1 MIVFDDVT
9 KIYKKSNIPAVKN
22 VSFNIKK
29 GEFVFITGPSGAGKS
44 TIVKLITREI
54 LAEGGFIK
62 INGIDIK
69 KIPKRKV
76 PYLRR
81 NIGMVFQD
89 FRLISTK
96 NVFDNV
102 AFAMRIVG
110 KDGKTI
116 TQKVNEI
123 LNKLGILK
131 KARASPSELSGGE
144 QQKVS
149 IARAIVNSPSIL
161 IADEPTGNLD
171 QNSGFE
177 IMEIFNQI
185 NQTGTTILVV
195 THAREIVDFMK
206 KRIINFNNG
215 KITKEQKGFL

>member
-206 KRIINFNNG
+206 KRVINFNNG